1 MAATSDQVHCYILK
15 KTTQGE
21 KDVTAG
27 LNSND
32 NGYHQI
38 LSLMGIDRT
47 NVQVNRGEFMQPVPS
62 TNPSSSASSQTRKYH
77 LFRDPTIT
85 VSCPQSDVA
94 TLTRDEYQYLN
105 RSEIIPERR
114 FAVYEFLLQ
123 ERNKP
128 RAKGSGEQMFLLG
141 QKSQP
146 LPPREKPASFSP
158 SVGSSVLVPSYGP
171 YGSSYYGVVRWVG
184 LFEGRDELMA
194 GVELVS
200 GTHTHTHHSS

>member
-1 MAATSDQVHCYILK
+1 MAAKSEQVHCYILK

-32 NGYHQI
+32 NGYHKI
-38 LSLMGIDRT
+38 LSLMGIERT
-47 NVQVNRGEFMQPVPS
+47 NVQVNRGEFMQPLPS
-62 TNPSSSASSQTRKYH
+62 AANPSLSQTHKYH

-94 TLTRDEYQYLN
+94 TLTLEEYQYLN

-114 FAVYEFLLQ
+114 FAVYELLLKDK
-123 ERNKP
+123 ERKDGG
-128 RAKGSGEQMFLLG
+128 RQLAMFG
-141 QKSQP
+141 GRDKSQAP
-146 LPPREKPASFSP
+146 LRVKPASFSP
-158 SVGSSVLVPSYGP
+158 SVGCSVLVPSYGP
-171 YGSSYYGVVRWVG
+171 YGSSYYGVVKWVG
-184 LFEGRDELMA
+184 LFEGREELIA

-200 GTHTHTHHSS
+200 QST